1 LDNLKIRM
9 PLAVMFLSTLPS
21 ELDNLGVSADYVE
34 KTTITEVP
42 CDHLTVRTAG
52 GVDFQVW
59 IAQGDE
65 PLPRR
70 IVITYKEDEKGQPQF
85 WADFS
90 NWNLAPELAR
100 RDGP

>member
-1 LDNLKIRM
+1 M

-21 ELDNLGVSADYVE
+21 ELDDPGVSASFVE

-42 CDHLTVRTAG
+42 CDCRAVRTAG

-59 IAQGDE
+59 IAQGSE

-70 IVITYKEDEKGQPQF
+70 IVITYKDENGQPQF
-85 WADFS
+85 RADFS
-90 NWNLAPELAR
+90 NWNLAPELVV
-100 RDGP
+100 RDGA

>member
-1 LDNLKIRM
+1 
-9 PLAVMFLSTLPS
+9 
-21 ELDNLGVSADYVE
+21 
-34 KTTITEVP
+34 VP
-42 CDHLTVRTAG
+42 CDHLAVRTAG

-70 IVITYKEDEKGQPQF
+70 IVITYKDENGQPQF

-90 NWNLAPELAR
+90 NWNLAPELVV
-100 RDGP
+100 RDGL